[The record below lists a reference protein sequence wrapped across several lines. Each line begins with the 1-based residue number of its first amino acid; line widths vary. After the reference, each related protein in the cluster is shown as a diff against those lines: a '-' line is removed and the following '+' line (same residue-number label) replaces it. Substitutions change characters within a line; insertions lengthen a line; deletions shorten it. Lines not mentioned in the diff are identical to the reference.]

1 MQNRNDSQ
9 KEALKFL
16 REHNVAMIS
25 TASETGEPQASV
37 VYYFV
42 DDILNLYFATGRETR
57 KFKNIL
63 ANPRVAF
70 AVGCGPNIIT
80 VQGGGTAK
88 VERSIMFLRKFIEMF
103 DISKASSFWPV
114 LRLLHPRDVV
124 VVKITPTWL
133 VFLDLDN
140 KAPDSYQRAFKQVIP

>member
-42 DDILNLYFATGRETR
+42 DDNLNLYFATGRETR

-63 ANPRVAF
+63 ANPRL
-70 AVGCGPNIIT
+70 
-80 VQGGGTAK
+80 TAIK
-88 VERSIMFLRKFIEMF
+88 PLNDSY
-103 DISKASSFWPV
+103 
-114 LRLLHPRDVV
+114 LRL
-124 VVKITPTWL
+124 
-133 VFLDLDN
+133 
-140 KAPDSYQRAFKQVIP
+140 